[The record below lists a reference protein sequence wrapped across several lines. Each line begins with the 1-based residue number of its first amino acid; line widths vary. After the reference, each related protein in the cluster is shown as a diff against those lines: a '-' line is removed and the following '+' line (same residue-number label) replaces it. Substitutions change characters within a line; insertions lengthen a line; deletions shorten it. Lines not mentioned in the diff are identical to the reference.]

1 MDLTGI
7 EPVTSSMPW
16 KRAPSCAT
24 GPHLGRTVPILRP
37 AARFVKP
44 WLSLRGKSWV
54 MMQAIKA
61 CRGHDAWVQGW
72 TAAQASCSMRI
83 YFHGYISGQTGTN
96 VPLPGVYRCRVSE
109 HSAAGGA
116 VLSLF

>member
-1 MDLTGI
+1 
-7 EPVTSSMPW
+7 
-16 KRAPSCAT
+16 
-24 GPHLGRTVPILRP
+24 
-37 AARFVKP
+37 
-44 WLSLRGKSWV
+44 LSLRGKSWV